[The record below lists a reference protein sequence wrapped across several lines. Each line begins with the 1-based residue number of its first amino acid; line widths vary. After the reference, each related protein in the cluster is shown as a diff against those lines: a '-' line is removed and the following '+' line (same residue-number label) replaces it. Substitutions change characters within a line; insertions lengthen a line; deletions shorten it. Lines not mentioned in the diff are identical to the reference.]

1 MRKLLIIFIVLLAI
15 SCGTKDPLEP
25 VKPAVILP
33 LAQGNVWTYSYVIY
47 DSLGFIT
54 QSSILTREVTR
65 QVAVGDETR
74 SELTSVI
81 EGQAPTIKYVVNR
94 SDGLWQADS
103 EAGEPY
109 FGIKYP
115 GKVNDLYT
123 GTSSLLG
130 GNLTVTIAG
139 VGENVTTPA
148 GEYSCYRYTWSFL
161 LFGVL
166 LEGTEYWAPNVG
178 LMRMEVTATRTSDSK
193 ITGTN
198 VWQLTEKDL
207 K

>member
-1 MRKLLIIFIVLLAI
+1 MRKLVVICIVLLAV

-25 VKPAVILP
+25 VKTPVILP
-33 LAQGNVWTYSYVIY
+33 LAEGNIWTYSYIVY

-54 QSSILTREVTR
+54 QNTVLTREITR
-65 QVAVGDETR
+65 KVAVGDETW
-74 SELTSVI
+74 SELTSVD
-81 EGQAPTIKYVVNR
+81 GGNPPAVKFVVNR
-94 SDGLWQADS
+94 SEGLWQADS
-103 EAGEPY
+103 EAGDPY

-139 VGENVTTPA
+139 IGENVTTPA

-198 VWQLTEKDL
+198 VWQLTEKNL